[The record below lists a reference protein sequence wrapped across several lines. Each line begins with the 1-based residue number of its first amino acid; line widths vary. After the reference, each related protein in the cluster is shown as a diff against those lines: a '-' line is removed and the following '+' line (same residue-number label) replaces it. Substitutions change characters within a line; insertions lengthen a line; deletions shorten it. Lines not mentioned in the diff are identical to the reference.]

1 MGEEERGQ
9 NQYQTLCFVN
19 HLNKLDFISS
29 DSMSKLRQ
37 KNPGTIRVAEEDKGH
52 LNYTMDLFL
61 NVSQSKIIS
70 KHVAL
75 LCTLDALDMTY
86 TRLEDL
92 KEWMKLPGKNLE
104 TKKNSFL
111 IFLKLIK
118 KIIKFMLTLE
128 SRRGQFY
135 TLANF

>member
-1 MGEEERGQ
+1 
-9 NQYQTLCFVN
+9 
-19 HLNKLDFISS
+19 
-29 DSMSKLRQ
+29 MSKLRQ

-104 TKKNSFL
+104 TKKN
-111 IFLKLIK
+111 
-118 KIIKFMLTLE
+118 
-128 SRRGQFY
+128 QFFDISE
-135 TLANF
+135 TN